1 MPSSIQGVFTLLKAQ
16 MQALVA
22 NFSDV
27 AANRPAPA
35 RQVLISTIV
44 TIAAIWLVFKIAKK
58 AGK

>member
-1 MPSSIQGVFTLLKAQ
+1 MPSSIQGVLTLLKAQ

-35 RQVLISTIV
+35 RQVLISTLV
-44 TIAAIWLVFKIAKK
+44 TVGVIWLVFKIIKK
-58 AGK
+58 SSK